1 MVSGY
6 GWLMFNATPTG
17 VIYYDERHQFKGMN
31 EILIDAPYLEGG
43 FQLGIPIDSLLHG
56 EVV

>member
-1 MVSGY
+1 
-6 GWLMFNATPTG
+6 MFNATPTG

-43 FQLGIPIDSLLHG
+43 FQLGIPIDSLLHD

>member
-1 MVSGY
+1 
-6 GWLMFNATPTG
+6 MFNATPTG
-17 VIYYDERHQFKGMN
+17 TIYYDERHQFTDMN
-31 EILIDAPYLEGG
+31 GIQVDAPYLEGG

>member
-1 MVSGY
+1 
-6 GWLMFNATPTG
+6 MFIPTPTG
-17 VIYYDERHQFKGMN
+17 TICYDERHQLTGMN

-56 EVV
+56 EVI